1 MPKLVV
7 RSGRN
12 AGSEFKLNGERMIM
26 GRRSACPIPIADP
39 KSSREH
45 AVIFKKNDGW
55 FLQDLSRNGTLLNG
69 SGANKDEA
77 GSPMKFGD
85 KIKIGDTVLELVDEK
100 SEPINIEIPGYTI
113 LEKIG
118 AGGMGTVY
126 KARQLSMDR
135 VVAMKV
141 LNERYSSNSEFVDRF
156 IREARAAGRLNH
168 PNVIHVHDISKANGR
183 HYFSMEFVDG
193 SSIKDLLRVEKKI
206 PYKRTL
212 DIVLQCAKALEF
224 AHENQIVHR
233 DVKPDNI
240 MLTKEGIVKI
250 ADLGIAKTFEE
261 AAPSAKEHRRV
272 MGTPHYMA
280 PEQALGKPIDHRVDI
295 YSLGATMYHML
306 TGTTPFNGNTA
317 HEILKAHIQESLP
330 PIQDIAGDTP
340 DPVCF
345 IVERMMAKLP
355 EKRYASMSKLIED
368 IERVQQNDAAGIE
381 RLNVGESTIMRAV
394 TGGKKKDQSSTRGP
408 TDEVVTGAQT
418 PVAKLGL
425 ALVLTAVFA
434 ATVAIVVVLTQ
445 RESGTTEN
453 PPSNPNPPTPPIA
466 ENPGSRRN
474 AEAKKL
480 MTAVKAAGDAQDW
493 AAYEK
498 NLRDL
503 LANYPASP
511 EADEASKL
519 LNAHVEKT
527 RDRAREEERKAAEAK
542 LAETQKYETDN
553 PDKFEDIVDR
563 YQKAMA
569 AAQGV
574 PAVLD
579 AAKSKVDEYKRKIIE
594 RDTKKIDDALR
605 LAQFDSSEHKNKG
618 DFDTARQILQTF
630 IDRYKD
636 APQAKSAQDA
646 LAKVNADAQAKFKEV
661 QTAAGSMEIAA
672 ALAEWDKYTNQYKD
686 AATRD
691 EVNNARQALETKA
704 QAFAEDELKKASEKA
719 RKYEYADALVS
730 IGKVQKKL
738 AGTKWEAFAKAR
750 EEDIK
755 QQKALLERVL
765 SAAIESTR
773 SGSVPIEFPI
783 ENVLKVEKWK
793 LKGIDGD
800 RLSLVDAN
808 NSALGF
814 SKRLHELT
822 VLEQYRF
829 HTQFAVKKT
838 PEDQKALEAFR
849 REREIT
855 EEPK

>member
-1 MPKLVV
+1 VAKLVV

-12 AGSEFKLNGERMIM
+12 AGSEFKLTGERMVM

-45 AVIFKKNDGW
+45 ACIFKVNDGW
-55 FLQDLSRNGTLLNG
+55 FLQDLSRNGTLLNNA
-69 SGANKDEA
+69 GANKEEA

-100 SEPINIEIPGYTI
+100 SETINIEVPGYTI
-113 LEKIG
+113 MEKIG

-193 SSIKDLLRVEKKI
+193 ASIKDLMRVEKRVPFK
-206 PYKRTL
+206 KTL
-212 DIVLQCAKALEF
+212 DIILQCAKALEF

-261 AAPSAKEHRRV
+261 AAPSAKEDRRV

-306 TGTTPFNGNTA
+306 TGSTPFNGNTA

-330 PIQDIAGDTP
+330 PIQDISSDTP

-355 EKRYASMSKLIED
+355 EKRYASMSKVIED
-368 IERVQQNDAAGIE
+368 VERVQQNVAAGIE
-381 RLNVGESTIMRAV
+381 RLNVGESTIMRAM
-394 TGGKKKDQSSTRGP
+394 TGGKRKEQHSTRGP

-434 ATVAIVVVLTQ
+434 ATVAVVVVLTQ
-445 RESGTTEN
+445 KNNNTTETQ
-453 PPSNPNPPTPPIA
+453 PPAGPPQPPVD
-466 ENPGSRRN
+466 NTRGSS
-474 AEAKKL
+474 EAKKL
-480 MTAVKAAGDAQDW
+480 MTAAKAAGDTQDW
-493 AAYEK
+493 PGYEK
-498 NLRDL
+498 MLRDL
-503 LANYPASP
+503 LAKYPASP
-511 EADEASKL
+511 EAEEASKA
-519 LNAHVEKT
+519 LNAFVEKS
-527 RDRAREEERKAAEAK
+527 RERVKDEERKTAEAK
-542 LAETQKYETDN
+542 LGETQAYEREN
-553 PDKFEDIVDR
+553 PDRFEDIVDR
-563 YQKAMA
+563 FQKTMGAS
-569 AAQGV
+569 QGV

-579 AAKSKVDEYKRKIIE
+579 AAKSKVDEYKKKIIE
-594 RDTKKIDDALR
+594 RDMKKIDDALR
-605 LAQFDSSEHKNKG
+605 LALFDSGEQKNKG
-618 DFDTARQILQTF
+618 DFDTARQILQAF
-630 IDRYKD
+630 IDKYKD
-636 APQAKSAQDA
+636 APQKKPADEA
-646 LAKVNADAQAKFKEV
+646 LAKVNADAQSRFKEYSV
-661 QTAAGSMEIAA
+661 SAGNLDIPF
-672 ALAEWDKYTNQYKD
+672 ALAEWDKYTNQFKD

-691 EVNNARQALETKA
+691 DVTNSRQALEAKA
-704 QAFAEDELKKASEKA
+704 QAMAEDELKKASERAK
-719 RKYEYADALVS
+719 KYEYADALTS
-730 IGKVQKKL
+730 IAKIQKKL
-738 AGTKWEAFAKAR
+738 VGTKWEALAR
-750 EEDIK
+750 SREDDIK
-755 QQKALLERVL
+755 RQKALFDKVMTAATEASKSSPVL
-765 SAAIESTR
+765 L
-773 SGSVPIEFPI
+773 EFPI
-783 ENVLKVEKWK
+783 ENRFNVEKWK
-793 LKGIDGD
+793 LSSVDGD
-800 RLSLVDAN
+800 RL
-808 NSALGF
+808 GF
-814 SKRLHELT
+814 IPVSSGAAPGFTKRIYELT
-822 VLEQYRF
+822 VIEQYKF
-829 HTQFAVKKT
+829 HSQFVPKKT
-838 PEDQKALEAFR
+838 PDDQKALEAFC
-849 REREIT
+849 REREMA